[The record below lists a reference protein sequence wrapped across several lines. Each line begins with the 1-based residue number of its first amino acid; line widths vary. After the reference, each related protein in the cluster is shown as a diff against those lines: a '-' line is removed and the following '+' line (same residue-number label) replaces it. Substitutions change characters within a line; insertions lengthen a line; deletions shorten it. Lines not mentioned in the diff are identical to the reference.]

1 MKANHE
7 NNEKR
12 NGVSMAWHQSAEG
25 NVFNQW
31 KLIIVNEAEEMCVRM
46 RREM

>member
-1 MKANHE
+1 MAVQLGKCQRIENNDIGVIMKANHE

-25 NVFNQW
+25 NVFNQ
-31 KLIIVNEAEEMCVRM
+31 
-46 RREM
+46 